1 MSLVFFFFSSP
12 LPSSLC
18 LYIPFNISRMIR
30 RDNIFQPILLL
41 LFVISSVCK
50 IRSDTGKKY
59 SDIFYF
65 SSHEST
71 NNKFLF
77 LHPSIW
83 TISRSILFS
92 SLFSSL
98 GISLY
103 SPTSNLLVHVPL
115 YPRQFPSTSFLSPFL
130 SDSCHLV
137 LAPPSFFFFFFFSLF
152 FSTTLSL
159 PIAPHFPRCNI
170 PFRRNLLATFQWEKR
185 G

>member
-137 LAPPSFFFFFFFSLF
+137 LAPPSFFFFFFFFFVLF
-152 FSTTLSL
+152 HDTISANSSTLS
-159 PIAPHFPRCNI
+159 
-170 PFRRNLLATFQWEKR
+170 
-185 G
+185 